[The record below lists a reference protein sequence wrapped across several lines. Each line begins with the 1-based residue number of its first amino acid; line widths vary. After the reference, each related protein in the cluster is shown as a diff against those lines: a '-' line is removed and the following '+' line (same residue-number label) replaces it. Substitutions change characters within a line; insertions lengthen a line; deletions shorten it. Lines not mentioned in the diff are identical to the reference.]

1 MGLLSEKEVTVFF
14 DQVIDGFEAMT
25 TMSDNAHLLTVDP
38 ATQQNSSD
46 VIWRPEEQYARIVG
60 GLDVSGVDGDVI
72 ELAVPAPLDTIDND
86 KFSLNALELR
96 DKRFME
102 RRASAAARL
111 LSTNLNVNTA
121 NLVANTGTLVVER
134 TTPPS
139 NYSDIAACETRMD
152 ALEIPIAESRSMFLE
167 TQTYGRISENLAN
180 KDRTPLVETAIRSS
194 KFGNFA
200 SFETF
205 RTNFQPLLPASSD
218 PTVAIA
224 GADQFHVPTPTET
237 SAGGVVV
244 PLDNRGMNIVVSTSV
259 GVAVGDAFTIADVF
273 EVSGISKLDTGT
285 LRTFRVTSIVDA
297 TTLAIYPRIIPL
309 DQIGTGL
316 DASEGTYANV
326 GTTPADLAVITW
338 INLSAVKVNS
348 FWRNDT
354 IGITAGKLAWE
365 ADMFAGATFKTM
377 TTSNGVEIVMAIEGT
392 AMTGVVDIR
401 LTTFYGLV
409 NLDPQQNGI
418 MADFT

>member
-1 MGLLSEKEVTVFF
+1 M
-14 DQVIDGFEAMT
+14 Q
-25 TMSDNAHLLTVDP
+25 
-38 ATQQNSSD
+38 
-46 VIWRPEEQYARIVG
+46 
-60 GLDVSGVDGDVI
+60 
-72 ELAVPAPLDTIDND
+72 
-86 KFSLNALELR
+86 
-96 DKRFME
+96 
-102 RRASAAARL
+102 RRAAEAARL

-134 TTPPS
+134 AAPPS
-139 NYSDIAACETRMD
+139 TYGDIAACETRMD
-152 ALEIPIAESRSMFLE
+152 ALEIPISDSRSMFLE
-167 TQTYGRISENLAN
+167 TETYGRISENLAN
-180 KDRTPLVETAIRSS
+180 KDRTPLVENAIRNSR
-194 KFGNFA
+194 FGNFA

-237 SAGGVVV
+237 SPGGVVV
-244 PLDNRGMNIVVSTSV
+244 PLDNRGMNIDVSTTV
-259 GVAVGDAFTIADVF
+259 GVAVGDACTIAGVF
-273 EVSGISKLDTGT
+273 EVSGISKLTTST
-285 LRTFRVTSIVDA
+285 LRTFRVTAIVDGD
-297 TTLAIYPRIIPL
+297 TLGIYPRIIPL
-309 DQIGTGL
+309 DKIGAGL
-316 DASEGTYANV
+316 TASEGTYANV
-326 GTTPADLAVITW
+326 DTTPADLAVITW
-338 INLSAVKVNS
+338 INLAPVRVNS